1 MNEKSYRILKRPLVT
16 EKSTTEKDEHN
27 KLFFE
32 VDRRANKIE
41 IKEAVEQ
48 IFKVDVLDVATM
60 NVRGKK
66 KRVGRYFTKRA
77 DRKKAMVTIK
87 PGQRVEFFEGV

>member
-1 MNEKSYRILKRPLVT
+1 MNSKTYRILKRPLIT
-16 EKSTTEKDEHN
+16 EKSTTEKEEHN

-41 IKEAVEQ
+41 IKQAVEQ
-48 IFKVDVLDVATM
+48 IFKVDVLGVATLSM
-60 NVRGKK
+60 NGKK
-66 KRVGRYFTKRA
+66 KRVGRYFTKRP
-77 DRKKAMVTIK
+77 DWKKAVVTIK

>member
-1 MNEKSYRILKRPLVT
+1 MNKKSYQILKRPLVT
-16 EKSTTEKDEHN
+16 EKSTKAKEAYN

-41 IKEAVEQ
+41 IKNAVEL
-48 IFKVDVLDVATM
+48 IFKVNVLDVTTFNM
-60 NVRGKK
+60 KGKK
-66 KRVGRYFTKRA
+66 KRVGKHFTQRS
-77 DRKKAMVTIK
+77 DWKKAIVTIK